1 MKAKKIKINLK
12 SLEEVGKETA
22 KVMHAVE
29 SGKAVASRP
38 HEIVFTDFTVLR
50 SFLTPKR
57 LELIRLIRKHAPNSI
72 AQLARLAKRDFA
84 RVYQDVQVL
93 SQAGIID
100 MPKRLKGERS
110 KPGVADKIRLE
121 ILV

>member
-1 MKAKKIKINLK
+1 MKAKKIKIDLK

-22 KVMHAVE
+22 KVMRAVE
-29 SGKAVASRP
+29 TGKAVVPKP
-38 HEIVFTDFTVLR
+38 HEIVFTDFSVLR

-57 LELIRLIRKHAPNSI
+57 LELIRLIRKHAPDSI

-84 RVYQDVQVL
+84 RVYQDLQVL

-110 KPGVADKIRLE
+110 KPGVAEEIRLE
-121 ILV
+121 IVV